1 MSEWIPTG
9 DRLPEV
15 GADVLI
21 TVEHPQQAH
30 GVGEAAIWR
39 EVSEASRP
47 ATGEWLSSDGFEVEH
62 GGWRVVAW
70 MPMPAPY
77 IADAHDDD
85 EARTTQVVSSEP
97 SNEAGNCWEITC
109 PTCEQTIT
117 LCEFGWWDRHCKC
130 GIKWS
135 HVEVVAVGY
144 KSTGIR

>member
-1 MSEWIPTG
+1 MSEWIPIG

-15 GADVLI
+15 GVDVLI
-21 TVEHPQQAH
+21 TVEHPQQ
-30 GVGEAAIWR
+30 GRRIGEAAIWR
-39 EVSEASRP
+39 DD
-47 ATGEWLSSDGFEVEH
+47 GEWRWPGEGFEVERD
-62 GGWRVVAW
+62 GWHIVAW

-77 IADAHDDD
+77 VADAHDDD
-85 EARTTQVVSSEP
+85 EARTTQVAPSEP
-97 SNEAGNCWEITC
+97 SNEAGNCWELTC

-117 LCEFGWWDRHCKC
+117 LCKFGWWDTHCKC